1 MKKYSKSF
9 SEWSTNSSTEE
20 MGNKELIKSKD
31 GSGEFQFY
39 DSKSR
44 NEDIYELTSIPISDK
59 QGLYDDTFFE
69 NYRNIIDNKMKV
81 ALEENEISAAEDK
94 RNWKILRNARL
105 DGSLKDRFIFTAE
118 DIKSILVS

>member
-81 ALEENEISAAEDK
+81 ALEENEISAAEDN

>member
-81 ALEENEISAAEDK
+81 ALEENEISAAKDN